1 MASDPHVRVER
12 GDRLES
18 AHRIHGVAADA
29 DGTRLANLGDP
40 ERGLYL
46 RSVAKPFQ
54 ALPLVAS
61 GAADALGLT
70 AAELAVV
77 AASHNG
83 EDAHVEAVRG
93 ILEKAGL
100 DESQLQCGTHDPFPE
115 ARDHRGDEN
124 GALRNN
130 CSGKHAGFLALASHL
145 DASTGD
151 YLDPGHPVQRQV
163 RQIVA
168 RAAGLEVDDVGVA
181 VDGCGA
187 PVWFL
192 PLEAGARLVARL
204 ADPSGLGDLAGP
216 LERVADAM
224 EAHPWHVAG
233 SDRFDTDLVE
243 SSNRLVAKVGAE
255 GVQAVANRNDGAGLL
270 LKVEDGARRAR
281 APATMEALRQLG
293 WVDVRA
299 FETLGDYWRP
309 PVRNH
314 AGQVVGGLE
323 PDFTLSY
330 HDEFRPR
337 TVGGPLP

>member
-1 MASDPHVRVER
+1 MEPDLRVER

-18 AHRIHGVAADA
+18 AHRVHLVAADA
-29 DGTRLANLGDP
+29 AGTRLASHGEP
-40 ERGLYL
+40 RRGLYL

-70 AAELAVV
+70 DEEIATV
-77 AASHNG
+77 AASHSG

-100 DESQLQCGTHDPFPE
+100 DETQLQCGAHDPFPE
-115 ARDHRGDEN
+115 ARGHRDDGN

-130 CSGKHAGFLALASHL
+130 CSGKHAGFLALAEHL

-151 YLDPGHPVQRQV
+151 YLDAQHPVQRQV

-168 RAAGLEVDDVGVA
+168 RAAGLDLDEVGVG

-187 PVWFL
+187 PVWYL

-204 ADPSGLGDLAGP
+204 ADPGGLADLADP
-216 LERVADAM
+216 LERIADAM

-233 SDRFDTDLVE
+233 TDRFDTDLVN

-255 GVQAVANRNDGAGLL
+255 GIQAVANRNDGAGLL
-270 LKVEDGARRAR
+270 LKVDDGARRAR
-281 APATMEALRQLG
+281 APAAMEALRQLG

-314 AGQVVGGLE
+314 AGQVVGSIE
-323 PDFTLSY
+323 PDFTLTY
-330 HDEFRPR
+330 HNEFRPR

>member
-18 AHRIHGVAADA
+18 AHRIHVVVAEP
-29 DGTRLANLGDP
+29 DGTRWASLGDP
-40 ERGLYL
+40 NRGVYL
-46 RSVAKPFQ
+46 RSIAKPLQ

-70 AAELAVV
+70 PEELAV
-77 AASHNG
+77 ATGSHSG

-100 DESQLQCGTHDPFPE
+100 EEAQLQCGTHEPFE
-115 ARDHRGDEN
+115 AAREHRDDDG
-124 GALRNN
+124 GPVRNN
-130 CSGKHAGFLALASHL
+130 CSGKHASFLALASYL

-151 YLDPGHPVQRQV
+151 YLDPEHPVQMQV
-163 RQIVA
+163 RQVVA
-168 RAAGLEVDDVGVA
+168 RAAGVEPRDVGVS

-187 PVWFL
+187 PAWYL
-192 PLEAGARLVARL
+192 PLEAAARLVARL
-204 ADPSGLGDLAGP
+204 GDPSGLGDLAGP
-216 LERVADAM
+216 LERLADAM

-233 SDRFDTDLVE
+233 TDRFDTDLGN
-243 SSNRLVAKVGAE
+243 SSNRLVAKIGAE
-255 GVQAVANRNDGAGLL
+255 GGQGVANRNDGVGLL
-270 LKVEDGARRAR
+270 LKVEDGAWRAR

-293 WVDVRA
+293 WLDVRA

-314 AGQVVGGLE
+314 AGQVVGTIE
-323 PDFTLSY
+323 PDLELAY
-330 HDEFRPR
+330 HNEFRPR